1 MGRPTKIIIQ
11 LDALRHNF
19 QQIKM
24 RAPHSSILA
33 MVKANGYGHGI
44 ERVALALPEV
54 DAFGVACI
62 EEGLLLRQAGV
73 RNPVVLI
80 EGLFSGDELSRAAAE
95 NFTLVV
101 HHAAQV
107 QMFESN
113 PHLTPL
119 SVWLKINTGMNRLG
133 FAPEQTTE
141 MYQRLL
147 ECPSVK
153 KPIGL
158 MSHFATADVLASAHV
173 ERQIALFDQATA
185 GLPGPRSLCNSAGVI
200 AWPSAQRDWVRPGLI
215 LYGASPFVG
224 QQGAQYQLRPA
235 MSLQSELIAIQKI
248 VKGERVGYG
257 GDWTCPEEML
267 IGVVAMGYGDGYP
280 QYARTGTPVLVNGR
294 VCPLVGRVSM
304 DMLTI
309 DLRMQ
314 PDAKVGDPVVL
325 WGERLPIEV
334 IAEGNHTSA
343 YELLTRITQRVK
355 VKVVLDT

>member
-1 MGRPTKIIIQ
+1 MSRPTKIIIQ

-19 QQIKM
+19 QQVKI

-33 MVKANGYGHGI
+33 MVKSNGYGHGI

-62 EEGLLLRQAGV
+62 EEGLLLRKAGV
-73 RNPVVLI
+73 HHPVVLM
-80 EGLFSGDELSRAAAE
+80 EGLFSGDELNRAVAE

-107 QMFESN
+107 HMFEAQ

-119 SVWLKINTGMNRLG
+119 SVWLKINTGMTRLG
-133 FAPEQTTE
+133 FAPEQVKE

-147 ECPSVK
+147 KCPAVK

-158 MSHFATADVLASAHV
+158 MSHFATANVPADAHT
-173 ERQIALFDQATA
+173 ERQIAQFDQVTA
-185 GLPGPRSLCNSAGVI
+185 GLSGPRSLCNSAGII
-200 AWPSAQRDWVRPGLI
+200 AWPFAQRDWVRPGLM
-215 LYGASPFVG
+215 LYGASPFIG
-224 QQGAQYQLRPA
+224 RHGDQYQLRPA
-235 MSLQSELIAIQKI
+235 MLLQSELIAIQKI
-248 VKGERVGYG
+248 AQGESVGYG
-257 GDWTCPEEML
+257 SAWTCPEDMP

-280 QYARTGTPVLVNGR
+280 QYARTGTPVLVNGQA
-294 VCPLVGRVSM
+294 CPLVGRVSM
-304 DMLTI
+304 DMLTV

-325 WGERLPIEV
+325 WGDGLPIEV
-334 IAEGNHTSA
+334 VAEGNHTSA

-355 VKVVLDT
+355 VEAVP